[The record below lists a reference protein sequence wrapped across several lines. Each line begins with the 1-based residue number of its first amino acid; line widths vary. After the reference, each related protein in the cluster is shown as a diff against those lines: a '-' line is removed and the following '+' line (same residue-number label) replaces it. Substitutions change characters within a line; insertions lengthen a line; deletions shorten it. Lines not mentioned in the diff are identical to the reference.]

1 MTGSHPKAPA
11 DGQLIEP
18 RSVLARTARHAAH
31 ALGLSFRFLDEE
43 GYLFAVSDGRAEM
56 ILGTGACTPY
66 PVNSASA
73 YTLCRDKAYT
83 NLLLSRA
90 GLPVIPTSLYF
101 VDPRRA
107 EWRRPGRELQDL
119 LTDSVGWTFPVF
131 AKPNMGSRGEMAER
145 IENLA
150 GLSDWIRRVSPDYES
165 VLIQPVVSGDEYR
178 VFVLNGE
185 ALFSYR
191 KSARG
196 DGPANLAQGGQVTDF
211 REGAPTAMAALAI
224 AATRAMGLSLAGI
237 DLFAGTPTGE
247 FDGQVVIEVNA
258 NPNLESL
265 EITEREDLVLRIWT
279 AVFSRDLS
287 L

>member
-1 MTGSHPKAPA
+1 
-11 DGQLIEP
+11 
-18 RSVLARTARHAAH
+18 
-31 ALGLSFRFLDEE
+31 
-43 GYLFAVSDGRAEM
+43 M

-66 PVNSASA
+66 PINAASA

-119 LTDSVGWTFPVF
+119 LADSQGWTFPVF

-145 IENLA
+145 IADVA
-150 GLSDWIRRVSPDYES
+150 GLTDWVRRVSPDYES
-165 VLIQPVVSGDEYR
+165 VLIQPVVSGAEYR
-178 VFVLNGE
+178 VFVLDGE

-191 KSARG
+191 KSAQGHR
-196 DGPANLAQGGQVTDF
+196 PANLAQGGQVSDF
-211 REGAPTAMAALAI
+211 REGAPPAMAALAI
-224 AATRAMGLSLAGI
+224 AATRTMGLRLAGI
-237 DLFAGTPTGE
+237 DLFAGAPTG
-247 FDGQVVIEVNA
+247 DADNQVVIEVNA

-265 EITEREDLVLRIWT
+265 EIMDRQDLVLRIWT
-279 AVFSRDLS
+279 TVFSRDLI